1 MHPTTTPCVI
11 AITTTT
17 PHRTAPYRLSKVW
30 GIPRETA
37 HLLPEY
43 QSAAS
48 SIVLHTKFWSHSRVS
63 DSLRASDDAIAS
75 MGADRRLAL
84 SDLSAC
90 ERLLLKAIAK
100 AYRIA
105 SGSAAAAPEDHG
117 RDNEHDDGVAIQAD
131 AAACSDFGL
140 VFGSGIV
147 DTVGTGAAPD
157 RLPNDASARTTT
169 MMSAPLPMP
178 VETAVKEVRDVL
190 HDVCV
195 FNTVLALFKPDTWRR
210 AHIAYALE
218 TLNAYDS
225 ADGLL
230 AKLSGACEKLSQSS
244 SSSTNSS
251 ALRQASNNIIV
262 QVRYH
267 RYRHHQSLARCI
279 VVPCCPIMIMIIH
292 TITVWPLVV
301 VVNSH
306 C

>member
-1 MHPTTTPCVI
+1 MQ
-11 AITTTT
+11 
-17 PHRTAPYRLSKVW
+17 KVW

-75 MGADRRLAL
+75 MDDDRRLAL

-90 ERLLLKAIAK
+90 ERLLLGAIAK

-105 SGSAAAAPEDHG
+105 SGSAAAAPEN
-117 RDNEHDDGVAIQAD
+117 NEHDDGVAMQAD
-131 AAACSDFGL
+131 TVACSDFGL

-147 DTVGTGAAPD
+147 ETVGTGAAPG
-157 RLPNDASARTTT
+157 RLPSDASATTTT
-169 MMSAPLPMP
+169 MVSAPLPMP
-178 VETAVKEVRDVL
+178 VETAAKEVHDVL

-195 FNTVLALFKPDTWRR
+195 FNTVRALFKPDTWRR

-218 TLNAYDS
+218 SLIAYDS

-230 AKLSGACEKLSQSS
+230 AKLSGVCEKLSQSNS
-244 SSSTNSS
+244 SSGTNSS

-267 RYRHHQSLARCI
+267 RHRHHQSLARCI
-279 VVPCCPIMIMIIH
+279 VVPCCSIMSMIIH
-292 TITVWPLVV
+292 TIIVWSLVV
-301 VVNSH
+301 VVNPR